1 MRKKFF
7 SIFLYIAMI
16 ATLFACGG
24 GNEETTTE
32 GSTTEAPTTTAPV
45 ADNKEETTEDS
56 THPTTE
62 TVAPTV
68 DEPIVVVE
76 NPVVTATGTL
86 VGATD
91 FTTPFGG
98 AHSNTWKVSA
108 GKTVCT
114 TFVNWHPTVASDNNN
129 FVVVLQN
136 MADVH
141 SVDANAAY
149 KEYGVVRAD
158 NADWNSATFLEDL
171 QGATVKVYVTNNGKT
186 ADVVCDIL
194 TVGGAEYRQEYF
206 NIAVDGDLYFCLT
219 VDRSCIDI
227 VQEAEVISTRVGASD
242 CSTGWWEEFS
252 DIYEVAKGKTVEV
265 NFKNYS
271 NKKHTRNNFIVVL
284 QNVAQGHASAKD
296 VHPDVNS
303 NYKEY
308 CIVRADNFGW
318 NVFGDTDTNLA
329 ELGWKVENNY
339 NWKNFITNIDGADV
353 NVKVTN
359 NKGKTADIVATIYGT
374 DGNVYTQSY
383 KNIAID
389 GPLFFTLGVDGASL
403 VIK

>member
-1 MRKKFF
+1 MKKKLIYFLICTTMIV
-7 SIFLYIAMI
+7 SIYGCI
-16 ATLFACGG
+16 GG
-24 GNEETTTE
+24 VGETTT
-32 GSTTEAPTTTAPV
+32 TEAYTTQSDNFGETATTTDESTTTAPT
-45 ADNKEETTEDS
+45 ADDKKEPTVETTV
-56 THPTTE
+56 P
-62 TVAPTV
+62 
-68 DEPIVVVE
+68 VE
-76 NPVVTATGTL
+76 EVKNPVVTASGTL

-91 FTTPFGG
+91 FTTSFRG
-98 AHSNTWKVSA
+98 AYSNTWKVPT
-108 GKTVCT
+108 GKTICT

-129 FVVVLQN
+129 FIVVLQN

-141 SVDANAAY
+141 SADVNAKY

-158 NADWNSATFLEDL
+158 GEGWNSATFLEDL

-186 ADVVCDIL
+186 ADVVCDVL
-194 TVGGAEYRQEYF
+194 TADGAEYRQEYL
-206 NIAVDGDLYFCLT
+206 NIKVDGDLYFCLT
-219 VDRSCIDI
+219 VDNSCIDI
-227 VQEAEVISTRVGASD
+227 VREAEVTATYVGAKD

-271 NKKHTRNNFIVVL
+271 NKKHTYNNFIVVL

-296 VHPDVNS
+296 VHDDVNA

-318 NVFGDTDTNLA
+318 NVFGDTDSDLA
-329 ELGWKVENNY
+329 ELGWKLENNY
-339 NWKNFITNIDGADV
+339 DWKNFINNIDGADV

-359 NKGKTADIVATIYGT
+359 NQKTADVVITVNGT
-374 DGNVYTQSY
+374 DGNIYTQSY

-389 GPLFFTLGVDGASL
+389 GPLFFTLGVDGAYL
-403 VIK
+403 EIK